1 MTDRLTEIAEGAP
14 VSPKEAE
21 ALAREYPYFIVPA
34 VAALESATD
43 PEQRR
48 RLKMRIACSV
58 GSRDVLANLFGE
70 ESEEFLAFYPD
81 QQKAE
86 LSTDDTIE
94 TFLDR
99 FGDKMEAHA
108 EGEIPI
114 AAPAIDYAASI
125 LADTPEMPDSGT
137 TDNTSAML
145 DSFLGATPEPQK
157 QPEPTALTES
167 FARIMIKNR
176 NYDKALEII
185 EALNLNNPEKSI
197 YFADQ
202 IRFLRKLILNESK
215 KQR

>member
-1 MTDRLTEIAEGAP
+1 MTDRLAETAAGAS
-14 VSPKEAE
+14 VSVAE
-21 ALAREYPYFIVPA
+21 ADALAKEHPYFIVPA
-34 VAALESATD
+34 VAALANADADE
-43 PEQRR
+43 RK

-58 GSRDVLANLFGE
+58 GSRDTLANLFGE
-70 ESEEFLAFYPD
+70 EPEEFLSFYPD
-81 QQKAE
+81 QRKPE
-86 LSTDDTIE
+86 LSTEDTIDS
-94 TFLDR
+94 FLDR

-114 AAPAIDYAASI
+114 APPAIDYAATMI
-125 LADTPEMPDSGT
+125 ADNPKMPETGT
-137 TDNTSAML
+137 SDGTSAML
-145 DSFLGATPEPQK
+145 DSFLGNAPQPHK
-157 QPEPTALTES
+157 QAEPTALTES

-185 EALNLNNPEKSI
+185 EALSLNNPEKSI